1 MQLSCA
7 KNANYLFT
15 FAHISFWVK
24 DALYI
29 ERCLQLAEKAKGAV
43 APNPMVGAVLVHQG
57 RIIGEGFH
65 QHYGQAHA
73 EVNCFDTVAPEDK
86 HLIAES
92 SLYVSLEPCAHYG
105 KTPPCANRIEQEGVK
120 RVVICNTD
128 PFEKVAGKGIQILKD
143 SGIEV
148 LSGILEEKGS
158 WLNRRFFTFHQQQ
171 RPYIILKWAQT
182 TNGFFAPKDRTRF
195 QLTDDFSS
203 RLSHQWR
210 SEESAILVGFTTAMN
225 DNPQLINRYG
235 LGPHPL
241 RIAIDKDLQLPSSHH
256 LLAQDYPTWI
266 VNQHKEETIGHLHF
280 IQLDFK
286 QDIIPQ
292 ILNRLYQAN
301 ILSLIV
307 EGGVHLLHSFI
318 EAGIWDEARVFKSPN
333 ILTEGLSAPILTH
346 AQQVWHTNLR
356 QDVLTVHLQQSNL
369 FSMPSGAD
377 L

>member
-1 MQLSCA
+1 M
-7 KNANYLFT
+7 NDE
-15 FAHISFWVK
+15 I
-24 DALYI
+24 YI
-29 ERCLQLAEKAKGAV
+29 ERCLQLAEKGKGAV

-65 QHYGQAHA
+65 QQYGQAHA
-73 EVNCFDTVAPEDK
+73 EVNCFDSVASGDK

-92 SLYVSLEPCAHYG
+92 TMYVSLEPCAHFG
-105 KTPPCANRIEQEGVK
+105 KTPPCAHRIVQEGVK

-128 PFEKVAGKGIQILKD
+128 PFEKVAGKGIQILKE

-148 LSGILEEKGS
+148 LSGILEEKGA

-182 TNGFFAPKDRTRF
+182 EAGFFAPKDRSRL
-195 QLTDDFSS
+195 QLTDEFSS

-210 SEESAILVGFTTAMN
+210 SEESALMVGFTTALN

-235 LGPHPL
+235 PGPQPL
-241 RIAIDKDLQLPSSHH
+241 RIAIDKDLQLPQSHH

-266 VNQHKEETIGHLHF
+266 INQHKEEVMGRLHF
-280 IQLDFK
+280 VLLDFK

-318 EAGIWDEARVFKSPN
+318 EADIWDEARVFETSN
-333 ILTEGLSAPILTH
+333 VLSEGLLAPSLKN
-346 AQQVWHTNLR
+346 AQNIFETNLK
-356 QDVLTVHLQQSNL
+356 QDKLKFYLSQSNL
-369 FSMPSGAD
+369 LAMPPEAAF
-377 L
+377 

>member
-1 MQLSCA
+1 
-7 KNANYLFT
+7 LFT

-24 DALYI
+24 DTLYI
-29 ERCLQLAEKAKGAV
+29 ERCLQLAEKAKGA
-43 APNPMVGAVLVHQG
+43 AMPNPMVGAVLVHQG
-57 RIIGEGFH
+57 CVIGEGFH
-65 QHYGQAHA
+65 QQYGQAHA
-73 EVNCFDTVAPEDK
+73 EVNCFDSVANKDK

-92 SLYVSLEPCAHYG
+92 TMYVSLEPCAHYG
-105 KTPPCANRIEQEGVK
+105 KTPPCANRIVQEGVK

-128 PFEKVAGKGIQILKD
+128 PFEKVAGKGIQILRD
-143 SGIEV
+143 NGIEV
-148 LSGILEEKGS
+148 LTGILEGKGS

-182 TNGFFAPKDRTRF
+182 TKGLFAPKDRTRF
-195 QLTDDFSS
+195 QLTDEFSS

-235 LGPHPL
+235 QGPQPL
-241 RIAIDKDLQLPSSHH
+241 RIAIDKDVQLPSSHH

-266 VNQHKEETIGHLHF
+266 VNQHKEETMGHLHF

-307 EGGVHLLHSFI
+307 EGGVHLLHRFI
-318 EAGIWDEARVFKSPN
+318 EAGIWDEARVFEAPN
-333 ILTEGLSAPILTH
+333 VLSEGLLAPCLIN
-346 AQQVWHTNLR
+346 AQKIVETNLKQDKLKVYLHQSSVFSMR
-356 QDVLTVHLQQSNL
+356 QDANL
-369 FSMPSGAD
+369 
-377 L
+377 

>member
-1 MQLSCA
+1 
-7 KNANYLFT
+7 
-15 FAHISFWVK
+15 VK

-92 SLYVSLEPCAHYG
+92 TMYVSLEPCAHYG
-105 KTPPCANRIEQEGVK
+105 KTPPCANRIVQEGVQ

-158 WLNRRFFTFHQQQ
+158 WLNRRFLTFHQQQ

-235 LGPHPL
+235 QGTQPL
-241 RIAIDKDLQLPSSHH
+241 RIALDKDLQLPQSHY

-266 VNQHKEETIGHLHF
+266 VNQHKEETSGHLHF

-307 EGGVHLLHSFI
+307 EGGVHLLHCFI
-318 EAGIWDEARVFKSPN
+318 EAGIWDEARVFETPNVLSEGLLAPSLINAQNIFETNLKQDKLKVCLSQSN
-333 ILTEGLSAPILTH
+333 IL
-346 AQQVWHTNLR
+346 
-356 QDVLTVHLQQSNL
+356 
-369 FSMPSGAD
+369 SMPQGAA